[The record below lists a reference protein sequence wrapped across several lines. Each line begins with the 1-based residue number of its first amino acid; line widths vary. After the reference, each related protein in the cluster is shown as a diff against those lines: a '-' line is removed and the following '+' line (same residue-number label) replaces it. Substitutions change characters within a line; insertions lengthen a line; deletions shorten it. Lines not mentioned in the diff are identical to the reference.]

1 MAENK
6 RIVVFRSAH
15 FRQNRRALETLLQ
28 TQTVTM
34 IAWWF
39 IALCGIGNGALV
51 ALLQRITTL
60 LQSPDTN
67 AFRGTWRQQSF

>member
-1 MAENK
+1 
-6 RIVVFRSAH
+6 
-15 FRQNRRALETLLQ
+15 
-28 TQTVTM
+28 M

-67 AFRGTWRQQSF
+67 AFRAVVPDERCDY